1 MSGMFFP
8 GRGERRTVHRRGM
21 KQNMPMKL
29 CSRVAQKEDRG
40 NPMPAGALFI
50 VVYLIL
56 NDVLKHLIELL

>member
-1 MSGMFFP
+1 MFFP
-8 GRGERRTVHRRGM
+8 GRGERWTVHRRGM

-56 NDVLKHLIELL
+56 NDVASQKVRFQ

>member
-1 MSGMFFP
+1 MFFP

-29 CSRVAQKEDRG
+29 CSRGTQKEDRG

-56 NDVLKHLIELL
+56 NDVASQKVRFQ

>member
-1 MSGMFFP
+1 MFFP

-21 KQNMPMKL
+21 KQNLPMKL

-56 NDVLKHLIELL
+56 NDVASQKVRFQ